1 MEDAAER
8 VHNRNLIRTEEH
20 LSISVDNDRSNLDA
34 LNESQ
39 NPKIDSSNSK
49 STTDSDRIYSGLR
62 EDPRLQQPTVN
73 QRRNCAKP
81 VIKNSQK
88 ITEQKNEILSRTVYV
103 RAIKKLFKVVLYYV
117 IVLLILNAQFGADSA
132 PAKQG
137 NTSVGHLRGPGN
149 GRRFSHGS
157 PQWKRPEHHRRNLN
171 KNCKEYDITSRAF
184 SADLIFE
191 GKARSKRELGQYI
204 TFGIHKIL
212 KLRKT
217 ALKPKTQI
225 RLHFGGRRTADVPR
239 KSLLSDCLSLSI
251 PSNDIVD
258 TRWKLKFGTNYF
270 VFANLSGPMNYT
282 ANGDPVV
289 ANKRNLKSIR
299 SVIAKDK
306 GKSDHFILERAM
318 NGSDAG
324 RRLARNGPDTPFPRR
339 RAEPLQ
345 LTLTDIT
352 DCLVA
357 QAITSELRLKHPYA
371 RFLQTKTDHRNN

>member
-8 VHNRNLIRTEEH
+8 VHNRNLIRTQEH

-39 NPKIDSSNSK
+39 NPKIDSSNSE
-49 STTDSDRIYSGLR
+49 STTDSDRICSGLR
-62 EDPRLQQPTVN
+62 EDPRLQQPPVN
-73 QRRNCAKP
+73 QRRNCTKA

-88 ITEQKNEILSRTVYV
+88 ITEQKNEILSRTVYF
-103 RAIKKLFKVVLYYV
+103 RAINKLFKVVLYYF
-117 IVLLILNAQFGADSA
+117 IVLFILKALIGADAA

-137 NTSVGHLRGPGN
+137 SVAVAYLRGPGN
-149 GRRFSHGS
+149 GRRFGHGGSH
-157 PQWKRPEHHRRNLN
+157 WRRPENQRRNLN

-217 ALKPKTQI
+217 AFKPKTQI
-225 RLHFGGRRTADVPR
+225 RLHFGGKRTAGVSR
-239 KSLLSDCLSLSI
+239 SNLLNDCLSRSI
-251 PSNDIVD
+251 PSSDIID

-270 VFANLSGPMNYT
+270 VFADLSGPMNYT

-299 SVIAKDK
+299 SVIAKDR
-306 GKSDHFILERAM
+306 GKSAHVLFFGDRKQ
-318 NGSDAG
+318 G
-324 RRLARNGPDTPFPRR
+324 
-339 RAEPLQ
+339 
-345 LTLTDIT
+345 
-352 DCLVA
+352 
-357 QAITSELRLKHPYA
+357 
-371 RFLQTKTDHRNN
+371 